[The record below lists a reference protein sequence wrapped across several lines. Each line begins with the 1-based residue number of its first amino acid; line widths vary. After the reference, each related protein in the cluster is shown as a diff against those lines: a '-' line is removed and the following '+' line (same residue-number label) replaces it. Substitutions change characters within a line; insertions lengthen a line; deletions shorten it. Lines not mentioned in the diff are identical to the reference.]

1 MLLTFIGGM
10 WLGALIVMAFWA
22 GSIIQE
28 RGLCKERHDVERT

>member
-22 GSIIQE
+22 GAIIQE
-28 RGLCKERHDVERT
+28 RGISRER